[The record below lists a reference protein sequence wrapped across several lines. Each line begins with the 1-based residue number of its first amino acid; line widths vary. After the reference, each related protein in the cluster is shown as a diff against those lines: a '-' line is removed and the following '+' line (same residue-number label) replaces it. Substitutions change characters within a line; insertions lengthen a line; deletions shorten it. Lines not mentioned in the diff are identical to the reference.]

1 MKGGKREG
9 AGRPKGRQNKS
20 TQERMA
26 ALLEGGETPLE
37 YMLRVL
43 RDPSTDHKRR
53 DDMARG
59 AAPYLH
65 PRLAQTELTGNAD
78 NPIQHKLT
86 IEFVRPGE

>member
-9 AGRPKGRQNKS
+9 AGRPKGAKNKS
-20 TQERMA
+20 TEERMA

-43 RDPSTDHKRR
+43 RDPATEHKRR

-59 AAPYLH
+59 AAPYIH
-65 PRLAQTELTGNAD
+65 PRLATTEISGNSD
-78 NPIQHKLT
+78 KPIAHKLT

>member
-9 AGRPKGRQNKS
+9 AGRPKGRQNNS

-26 ALLEGGETPLE
+26 ALLDSGETPLE

-43 RDPSTDHKRR
+43 RDPATDHKRR

-65 PRLAQTELTGNAD
+65 PRLAQTEISGNID
-78 NPIQHKLT
+78 KPIEHKLK